1 MSPIKTINLLIY
13 TSISLYKQFLYYL
26 NVRIN
31 KTYILY
37 ALKLYNMFMEK
48 NKKPLNNIKV
58 LDLTHMLSGPFGSM
72 ILADLGCEVIKI
84 EPPQKGEGTRR
95 LLENDPDYSHNGMGA
110 YFYTLNRN
118 KKSVAID
125 LKNKKGIEIFYKLVS
140 KADVVLSN
148 FSAGVT
154 KKLKIDFDALK
165 EINPKIITCTVSGFG
180 ETGPNFQR
188 PAFDQ
193 IAQALGGGMSITGL
207 SAKDPMRAGIPIGDL
222 GGGMFAVMGIQ
233 AAIISRNETGFGQHV
248 DISML
253 DCQISMLN
261 YMATMHTMSG
271 IIPEP
276 IGNSHFVHM
285 PYDTFLTK
293 DYPIVIAAVG
303 DQFWQRLLKIFKDPE
318 LKNPVYEKAFERQKD
333 KEKIAAIMQ
342 KELSEET
349 SQHWLHELEKES
361 VPCARVNNLEQAI
374 NDEQIQYRKMVVDVP
389 HPEGGSVKVPGNPI
403 KLSSITDEQFTSPP
417 LLGEHTKEILEDWL
431 DFKDEELIELDK
443 QQIIDIKK

>member
-13 TSISLYKQFLYYL
+13 TSISLYKQFLYYE
-26 NVRIN
+26 NVCIN
-31 KTYILY
+31 KTYILC

-58 LDLTHMLSGPFGSM
+58 LDLTHMLSGPYGSM

-154 KKLKIDFDALK
+154 KKLKIDFDVLK

-233 AAIISRNETGFGQHV
+233 AAIISRNETGTGQHV

>member
-1 MSPIKTINLLIY
+1 MNK
-13 TSISLYKQFLYYL
+13 
-26 NVRIN
+26 NV
-31 KTYILY
+31 
-37 ALKLYNMFMEK
+37 
-48 NKKPLNNIKV
+48 KPLKNIKV
-58 LDLTHMLSGPFGSM
+58 LDLTHMLSGPYGSM

-84 EPPQKGEGTRR
+84 EPPKKGEGTRR

-125 LKNKKGIEIFYKLVS
+125 LKNQLGIDIFYELIK
-140 KADVVLSN
+140 KADVVISN

-154 KKLKIDFDALK
+154 KKLKIDFDTLK
-165 EINPKIITCTVSGFG
+165 KFNSKIITCTVSGFG

-207 SAKDPMRAGIPIGDL
+207 SAEDPMRAGIPIGDL

-233 AAIISRNETGFGQHV
+233 AAIIARSESGLGQHV

-261 YMATMHTMSG
+261 YMATMHSMSG
-271 IIPEP
+271 LIPEP

-285 PYDTFLTK
+285 PYNTFRTK
-293 DYPIVIAAVG
+293 DFPIVIAAVG
-303 DQFWQRLLKIFKDPE
+303 DQFWPRLLKIFKDPE
-318 LKNPVYEKAFERQKD
+318 LKNSEFEKAFERQKN
-333 KEKIAAIMQ
+333 KEKIESILQ
-342 KELSEET
+342 KELLNESSEY
-349 SQHWLHELEKES
+349 WLNELEKES
-361 VPCARVNNLEQAI
+361 VPCARVNNLEQAM
-374 NDEQIQYRKMVVDVP
+374 NDEQIQYRNMLVDVM

-403 KLSSITDEQFTSPP
+403 KLSSIENEQYSSPP
-417 LLGEHTKEILEDWL
+417 LLGEHTKEVLQKWL
-431 DFKDEELIELDK
+431 NFSDEKLNELDK
-443 QQIIDIKK
+443 QQVIEFKK

>member
-1 MSPIKTINLLIY
+1 M
-13 TSISLYKQFLYYL
+13 
-26 NVRIN
+26 N
-31 KTYILY
+31 KNT
-37 ALKLYNMFMEK
+37 
-48 NKKPLNNIKV
+48 KPLSNIKV
-58 LDLTHMLSGPFGSM
+58 LDLTHMLSGPYGSM
-72 ILADLGCEVIKI
+72 ILADMGCDVIKI
-84 EPPQKGEGTRR
+84 EPPRKGEGTRR

-125 LKNKKGIEIFYKLVS
+125 LKNQEGLEIFYALIK
-140 KADVVLSN
+140 KADVVISN

-154 KKLKIDFDALK
+154 KKLKIDFDTLK
-165 EINPKIITCTVSGFG
+165 TINPKIITCTVSGFG
-180 ETGPNFQR
+180 ETGPDFQR

-207 SAKDPMRAGIPIGDL
+207 SAQDPMRAGIPIGDL

-233 AAIISRNETGFGQHV
+233 AAIINRSESGLGQHV

-271 IIPEP
+271 LIPEP

-285 PYDTFLTK
+285 PYNTFHTK
-293 DYPIVIAAVG
+293 DFPIVIAAVG
-303 DQFWQRLLKIFKDPE
+303 DQFWPRLLKIFKDPQ
-318 LKNPVYEKAFERQKD
+318 LKNPIYEKTFERQKD
-333 KEKIAAIMQ
+333 KKEIEKIIQ
-342 KELSEET
+342 KELLNESSEY
-349 SQHWLHELEKES
+349 WLNQLKNES

-374 NDEQIQYRKMVVDVP
+374 NDEQVQYRNMLVDVA

-403 KLSSITDEQFTSPP
+403 KLSSVENEEYSSPP
-417 LLGEHTKEILEDWL
+417 LLGEHTKEVLQKWL
-431 DFKDEELIELDK
+431 NYSEEKLSKLHENEIIELK
-443 QQIIDIKK
+443 NE

>member
-1 MSPIKTINLLIY
+1 MTNI
-13 TSISLYKQFLYYL
+13 
-26 NVRIN
+26 
-31 KTYILY
+31 
-37 ALKLYNMFMEK
+37 
-48 NKKPLNNIKV
+48 KKPLGSIKV
-58 LDLTHMLSGPFGSM
+58 LDLTHMLSGPYGGM

-84 EPPQKGEGTRR
+84 EPPIKGEGTRR
-95 LLENDPDYSHNGMGA
+95 LLENDPNYSVNGMGA

-125 LKNKKGIEIFYKLVS
+125 LKKDEGLKIFYELV
-140 KADVVLSN
+140 KEADVVLSN

-154 KKLKIDFDALK
+154 KKLKIDFDSLK
-165 EINPKIITCTVSGFG
+165 KINPRIITCTVSGFG
-180 ETGPNFQR
+180 ESGPNVQR

-207 SAKDPMRAGIPIGDL
+207 SAQEPMRAGIPIGDL

-233 AAIISRNETGFGQHV
+233 AAIIDRAISGIGQNV

-261 YMATMHTMSG
+261 YMATMQTMSG

-285 PYDTFLTK
+285 PYNSFLTK

-303 DQFWQRLLKIFKDPE
+303 DQFWPRLLKIFKNPE
-318 LKNPVYEKAFERQKD
+318 LQDPIYKTAYERQKD
-333 KEKIAAIMQ
+333 KKKLEAIIQ
-342 KELSEET
+342 AELLNKNSDY
-349 SQHWLHELEKES
+349 WLAELEKES

-374 NDEQIQYRKMVVDVP
+374 HDEQAQHRNMLVDVP
-389 HPEGGSVKVPGNPI
+389 HPEGGSAKIPGNPI
-403 KLSSITDEQFTSPP
+403 KLSTVENEEFLAPP
-417 LLGEHTKEILEDWL
+417 LLGEHTKEVLGNWL
-431 DFKDEELIELDK
+431 GFSDDELSALDK
-443 QQIIDIKK
+443 QQIIEIKK

>member
-1 MSPIKTINLLIY
+1 M
-13 TSISLYKQFLYYL
+13 TS
-26 NVRIN
+26 
-31 KTYILY
+31 
-37 ALKLYNMFMEK
+37 A
-48 NKKPLNNIKV
+48 KKPLGNVKV
-58 LDLTHMLSGPFGSM
+58 LDLTHMLSGPYGGM
-72 ILADLGCEVIKI
+72 ILADLGCDVIKI
-84 EPPQKGEGTRR
+84 EPPIKGEGTRR
-95 LLENDPDYSHNGMGA
+95 LLENDPNYSVNGMGA

-125 LKNKKGIEIFYKLVS
+125 LKKDEGLKIFYRLVE

-154 KKLKIDFDALK
+154 KKLKIDFDTLQK
-165 EINPKIITCTVSGFG
+165 INPRIITCTVSGFG
-180 ETGPNFQR
+180 ESGPNFQR

-207 SAKDPMRAGIPIGDL
+207 SAQEPMRAGIPIGDL

-233 AAIISRNETGFGQHV
+233 AALIDRVTTGIGQNV

-261 YMATMHTMSG
+261 YMATMQTMSG

-285 PYDTFLTK
+285 PYNSFLTK

-303 DQFWQRLLKIFKDPE
+303 DQFWPRLLKIFKNPE
-318 LKNPVYEKAFERQKD
+318 LQDPIYETAFERQKD
-333 KEKIAAIMQ
+333 KQKLESVIQ
-342 KELSEET
+342 KELLKENSDY
-349 SQHWLHELEKES
+349 WLEELEKES

-374 NDEQIQYRKMVVDVP
+374 HDEQAQHRNMLVDVP
-389 HPEGGSVKVPGNPI
+389 HPEGGSAKIPGNPI
-403 KLSSITDEQFTSPP
+403 KLSSVDKEEFLAPP
-417 LLGEHTKEILEDWL
+417 LLGEHTKDILKDWL
-431 DFKDEELIELDK
+431 DFSIEELMELDS
-443 QQIIDIKK
+443 QQVIGIKK

>member
-1 MSPIKTINLLIY
+1 M
-13 TSISLYKQFLYYL
+13 TS
-26 NVRIN
+26 
-31 KTYILY
+31 
-37 ALKLYNMFMEK
+37 A
-48 NKKPLNNIKV
+48 KKPLGNVKV
-58 LDLTHMLSGPFGSM
+58 LDLTHMLSGPYGGM
-72 ILADLGCEVIKI
+72 ILADLGCDVIKI
-84 EPPQKGEGTRR
+84 EPPIKGEGTRR
-95 LLENDPDYSHNGMGA
+95 LLENDSNYSVNGMGA

-125 LKNKKGIEIFYKLVS
+125 LKKDEGLKIFYRLVE

-154 KKLKIDFDALK
+154 KKLKIDFDTLQK
-165 EINPKIITCTVSGFG
+165 INPKIITCTVSGFG
-180 ETGPNFQR
+180 ESGPNFQR

-207 SAKDPMRAGIPIGDL
+207 SAQEPMRAGIPIGDL

-233 AAIISRNETGFGQHV
+233 AALIDRVSTGIGQNV

-261 YMATMHTMSG
+261 YMATMQTMSG

-285 PYDTFLTK
+285 PYNSFLTK

-303 DQFWQRLLKIFKDPE
+303 DQFWPRLLKIFKNPE
-318 LKNPVYEKAFERQKD
+318 LQDPIYETAFERQKD
-333 KEKIAAIMQ
+333 KQKLESVIQ
-342 KELSEET
+342 KELLKENSDY
-349 SQHWLHELEKES
+349 WLEELEKES

-374 NDEQIQYRKMVVDVP
+374 HDEQAQHRNMLVDVP
-389 HPEGGSVKVPGNPI
+389 HPEGGSAKIPGNPI
-403 KLSSITDEQFTSPP
+403 KLSSVDKEEFLAPP
-417 LLGEHTKEILEDWL
+417 LLGEHTKDILQDWL
-431 DFKDEELIELDK
+431 DFSIEELMELDS
-443 QQIIDIKK
+443 QQVIEIKK

>member
-1 MSPIKTINLLIY
+1 MNK
-13 TSISLYKQFLYYL
+13 
-26 NVRIN
+26 NV
-31 KTYILY
+31 
-37 ALKLYNMFMEK
+37 
-48 NKKPLNNIKV
+48 KPLKNIKV
-58 LDLTHMLSGPFGSM
+58 LDLTHMLSGPYGSM

-84 EPPQKGEGTRR
+84 EPPKKGEGTRR

-125 LKNKKGIEIFYKLVS
+125 LKNRMGIDIFYELIK
-140 KADVVLSN
+140 KADVVISN

-154 KKLKIDFDALK
+154 KKLKIDFDTLK
-165 EINPKIITCTVSGFG
+165 KFNSKIITCTVSGFG

-207 SAKDPMRAGIPIGDL
+207 SAEDPMRAGIPIGDL

-233 AAIISRNETGFGQHV
+233 AAIIARSESGLGQHV

-261 YMATMHTMSG
+261 YMATMHSMSG
-271 IIPEP
+271 LIPEP

-285 PYDTFLTK
+285 PYNTFRTR
-293 DYPIVIAAVG
+293 DFPIVIAAVG
-303 DQFWQRLLKIFKDPE
+303 DQFWPRLLKIFKDPE
-318 LKNPVYEKAFERQKD
+318 LKNSEFEKAFERQKN
-333 KEKIAAIMQ
+333 KEKIESILQ
-342 KELSEET
+342 KELLNESSEY
-349 SQHWLHELEKES
+349 WLNELEKES
-361 VPCARVNNLEQAI
+361 VPCARVNNLEQAM
-374 NDEQIQYRKMVVDVP
+374 NDEQIQYRNMLVDVM

-403 KLSSITDEQFTSPP
+403 KLSSIENEQYSSPP
-417 LLGEHTKEILEDWL
+417 LLGEHTKEVLQKWL
-431 DFKDEELIELDK
+431 NFSDEKLNELDE
-443 QQIIDIKK
+443 QQVIEFKK

>member
-1 MSPIKTINLLIY
+1 M
-13 TSISLYKQFLYYL
+13 TS
-26 NVRIN
+26 
-31 KTYILY
+31 
-37 ALKLYNMFMEK
+37 A
-48 NKKPLNNIKV
+48 KKPLSDIKV
-58 LDLTHMLSGPFGSM
+58 LDLTHMLSGPYGGM

-84 EPPQKGEGTRR
+84 EPPKKGEGTRR
-95 LLENDPDYSHNGMGA
+95 LLENDPNYSVNGMGA

-118 KKSVAID
+118 KKSVAVD
-125 LKNKKGIEIFYKLVS
+125 LKQDEGLQVFYKLAK

-154 KKLKIDFDALK
+154 KKLKIDFDTLK
-165 EINPKIITCTVSGFG
+165 KINPKIITCTVSGFG
-180 ETGPNFQR
+180 ESGPNFQR

-207 SAKDPMRAGIPIGDL
+207 SAQEPMRAGIPIGDL

-233 AAIISRNETGFGQHV
+233 AAIIDRAISGVGQNV

-261 YMATMHTMSG
+261 YMATMQTMSG

-285 PYDTFLTK
+285 PYNSFLTK

-303 DQFWQRLLKIFKDPE
+303 DQFWSRLLKIFKNPE
-318 LKNPVYEKAFERQKD
+318 LQNPIYATAFERQKD
-333 KEKIAAIMQ
+333 KEKLEAIIQ
-342 KELSEET
+342 TELLNENSDY
-349 SQHWLHELEKES
+349 WLKELEKES

-374 NDEQIQYRKMVVDVP
+374 NDEQVQHRNMLVDVP
-389 HPEGGSVKVPGNPI
+389 HPEGGSAKIPGNPI
-403 KLSSITDEQFTSPP
+403 KLSSVDHEEFLAPP
-417 LLGEHTKEILEDWL
+417 LLGEHTKEVLEDWL
-431 DFKDEELIELDK
+431 GFSEDELMKLNE
-443 QQIIDIKK
+443 QQIIEIKR

>member
-1 MSPIKTINLLIY
+1 MH
-13 TSISLYKQFLYYL
+13 
-26 NVRIN
+26 
-31 KTYILY
+31 
-37 ALKLYNMFMEK
+37 MEQ
-48 NKKPLNNIKV
+48 NKKPLSNIKV
-58 LDLTHMLSGPFGSM
+58 LDLTHMLSGPYGAM

-95 LLENDPDYSHNGMGA
+95 LLEDDPNYSHNGMGA

-165 EINPKIITCTVSGFG
+165 GINPKIITCTVSGFG

-318 LKNPVYEKAFERQKD
+318 LKNPLYEKAFERQKD

-374 NDEQIQYRKMVVDVP
+374 NDEQIQYRKMIVDVP

-403 KLSSITDEQFTSPP
+403 KLSSITDEQYTSPP

-431 DFKDEELIELDK
+431 NFKDEELIELDK

>member
-1 MSPIKTINLLIY
+1 MNK
-13 TSISLYKQFLYYL
+13 
-26 NVRIN
+26 NV
-31 KTYILY
+31 
-37 ALKLYNMFMEK
+37 
-48 NKKPLNNIKV
+48 KPLKNIKV
-58 LDLTHMLSGPFGSM
+58 LDLTHMLSGPYGSM

-84 EPPQKGEGTRR
+84 EPPKKGEGTRR

-125 LKNKKGIEIFYKLVS
+125 LKNQLGIDIFYELVK
-140 KADVVLSN
+140 KADVVISN

-154 KKLKIDFDALK
+154 KKLKIDFDTLK
-165 EINPKIITCTVSGFG
+165 KFNSKIITCTVSGFG

-207 SAKDPMRAGIPIGDL
+207 SAEDPMRAGIPIGDL

-233 AAIISRNETGFGQHV
+233 AAIIARSESGLGQHV

-261 YMATMHTMSG
+261 YMATMHSMSG
-271 IIPEP
+271 LIPEP

-285 PYDTFLTK
+285 PYNTFRTK
-293 DYPIVIAAVG
+293 DFPIVITAVG
-303 DQFWQRLLKIFKDPE
+303 DQFWPRLLKIFKDPE
-318 LKNPVYEKAFERQKD
+318 LKNSEFEKAFERQKN
-333 KEKIAAIMQ
+333 KEKIESILQ
-342 KELSEET
+342 KELLNESSEY
-349 SQHWLHELEKES
+349 WLNELEKES
-361 VPCARVNNLEQAI
+361 VPCARVNNLEQAM
-374 NDEQIQYRKMVVDVP
+374 NDEQIQYRNMLVDIM

-403 KLSSITDEQFTSPP
+403 KLSSIENEQYSSPP
-417 LLGEHTKEILEDWL
+417 LLGEHTKEVLQKWL
-431 DFKDEELIELDK
+431 NFSDEKLNELDE
-443 QQIIDIKK
+443 QQVIEFKK

>member
-1 MSPIKTINLLIY
+1 M
-13 TSISLYKQFLYYL
+13 TS
-26 NVRIN
+26 
-31 KTYILY
+31 
-37 ALKLYNMFMEK
+37 A
-48 NKKPLNNIKV
+48 KKPLGNVKV
-58 LDLTHMLSGPFGSM
+58 LDLTHMLSGPYGGM
-72 ILADLGCEVIKI
+72 ILADLGCDVIKI
-84 EPPQKGEGTRR
+84 EPPIKGEGTRR
-95 LLENDPDYSHNGMGA
+95 LLENDSNYSVNGMGA

-125 LKNKKGIEIFYKLVS
+125 LKKDEGLKIFYRLVE

-154 KKLKIDFDALK
+154 KKLKIDFETLQK
-165 EINPKIITCTVSGFG
+165 INPRIITCTVSGFG
-180 ETGPNFQR
+180 ESGPNFQR

-207 SAKDPMRAGIPIGDL
+207 SAQEPMRAGIPIGDL

-233 AAIISRNETGFGQHV
+233 AALIDRVSTGIGQNV

-261 YMATMHTMSG
+261 YMATMQTMSG

-285 PYDTFLTK
+285 PYNSFLTK

-303 DQFWQRLLKIFKDPE
+303 DQFWPRLLKIFKNPE
-318 LKNPVYEKAFERQKD
+318 LQDPIYETAFERQKD
-333 KEKIAAIMQ
+333 KQKLESVIQ
-342 KELSEET
+342 KELLKENSDY
-349 SQHWLHELEKES
+349 WLEELEKES

-374 NDEQIQYRKMVVDVP
+374 HDEQAQHRNMLVDVP
-389 HPEGGSVKVPGNPI
+389 HPEGGSAKIPGNPI
-403 KLSSITDEQFTSPP
+403 KLSSVDKEEFLAPP
-417 LLGEHTKEILEDWL
+417 LLGEHTKDILKDWL
-431 DFKDEELIELDK
+431 DFSNEELMELDS
-443 QQIIDIKK
+443 QQVIGIKK